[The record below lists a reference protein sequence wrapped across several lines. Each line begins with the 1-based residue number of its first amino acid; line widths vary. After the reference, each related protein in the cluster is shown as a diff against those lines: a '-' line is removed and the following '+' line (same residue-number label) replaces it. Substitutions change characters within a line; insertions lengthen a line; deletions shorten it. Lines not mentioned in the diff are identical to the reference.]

1 MKKPVVAIVG
11 RPNVG
16 KSTLFNR
23 VLRKRDAIVDDQPGV
38 TRDRHDAETEWR
50 GRPFVL
56 VDTGGFIPGSDD
68 PIQQAVETQVH
79 YAIAEA
85 DAIALVVDVSEGV
98 TPLDE
103 HFAQLLQRT
112 DKPVLLVANKA
123 DDARRE
129 AHAVEFYRLGL
140 GEPVPVSA
148 ELGRG
153 VGDLLD
159 RFVERLPE
167 VPKEAAGEDRPPIKL
182 AVVGRP
188 NVGKSS
194 FINALLGKEKLIVT
208 QIPGTTR
215 DAIDTRFRYSDQEYL
230 LIDTAGLRKRS
241 RIHEA
246 VEYYSVR
253 RALESIRRCDV
264 AIVLMDAYEGLRE
277 QDKKVIGEAV
287 SQKKGIVLAVNKW
300 DLLEK
305 DSRTASLYERALR
318 QELPWASYLPIIFIS
333 AKRKQR
339 IFKVL
344 EVAHSVHE
352 ERNKRITTASL
363 NQFLK
368 QTLEANPPPSPQGK
382 ELKIKYVTQV
392 KSAPPVFAFFM
403 NHPKLM
409 PDNYRQFLE
418 NSLREQFGFLGVPLT
433 LVFRKK

>member
-1 MKKPVVAIVG
+1 
-11 RPNVG
+11 
-16 KSTLFNR
+16 
-23 VLRKRDAIVDDQPGV
+23 
-38 TRDRHDAETEWR
+38 
-50 GRPFVL
+50 
-56 VDTGGFIPGSDD
+56 
-68 PIQQAVETQVH
+68 
-79 YAIAEA
+79 
-85 DAIALVVDVSEGV
+85 
-98 TPLDE
+98 
-103 HFAQLLQRT
+103 
-112 DKPVLLVANKA
+112 
-123 DDARRE
+123 
-129 AHAVEFYRLGL
+129 
-140 GEPVPVSA
+140 
-148 ELGRG
+148 
-153 VGDLLD
+153 
-159 RFVERLPE
+159 
-167 VPKEAAGEDRPPIKL
+167 
-182 AVVGRP
+182 
-188 NVGKSS
+188 
-194 FINALLGKEKLIVT
+194 
-208 QIPGTTR
+208 
-215 DAIDTRFRYSDQEYL
+215 
-230 LIDTAGLRKRS
+230 
-241 RIHEA
+241 
-246 VEYYSVR
+246 
-253 RALESIRRCDV
+253 
-264 AIVLMDAYEGLRE
+264 
-277 QDKKVIGEAV
+277 
-287 SQKKGIVLAVNKW
+287 VNKW